1 MAKKHKK
8 RVLVQEE
15 VDDEEPVSDDKGL
28 EHDEEL
34 DGAGGRAT
42 VGKKRQGTGREKGK
56 AGRGEE
62 GKEERGR
69 EIISRMVVSKPWQ
82 HWFRLPLCYC

>member
-1 MAKKHKK
+1 
-8 RVLVQEE
+8 
-15 VDDEEPVSDDKGL
+15 
-28 EHDEEL
+28 
-34 DGAGGRAT
+34 

-56 AGRGEE
+56 ARRGEE
-62 GKEERGR
+62 GKEERGM

>member
-15 VDDEEPVSDDKGL
+15 VDDEEPVSDDKRL
-28 EHDEEL
+28 EHDKEL

-56 AGRGEE
+56 AGRVKLKINSATPDCFKSDMYG
-62 GKEERGR
+62 
-69 EIISRMVVSKPWQ
+69 
-82 HWFRLPLCYC
+82 